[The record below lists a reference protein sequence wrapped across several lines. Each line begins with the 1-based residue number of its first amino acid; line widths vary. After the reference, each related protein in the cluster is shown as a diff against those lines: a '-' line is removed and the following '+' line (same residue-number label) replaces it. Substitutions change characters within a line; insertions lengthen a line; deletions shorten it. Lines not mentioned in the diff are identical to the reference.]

1 MLQLCLLLLLLLLL
15 KLVMVWHQRLM
26 SSRRSLDQLLLL
38 LLLKVMILRPIRE
51 PDKSSSLGGHRRC
64 VRLTRSVDTG
74 MMVLRLLKLVMM
86 MRPDVGS

>member
-1 MLQLCLLLLLLLLL
+1 MMLQLCLLLLLLLLL

-26 SSRRSLDQLLLL
+26 SSRRSLDQLL

-74 MMVLRLLKLVMM
+74 MMVRRLLKLVMM

>member
-1 MLQLCLLLLLLLLL
+1 MMLQLCLLLLLLLLL

-26 SSRRSLDQLLLL
+26 SSRRSLDQLLL

>member
-26 SSRRSLDQLLLL
+26 SSRRSLDQLLL

>member
-26 SSRRSLDQLLLL
+26 SSRRSLDQLL

-74 MMVLRLLKLVMM
+74 MMVRRLLKLVMM